1 MRGICYNDV
10 NSNLPE
16 KRSSANIMND
26 KNVQRSRVLYIIEAA
41 LEYFISILVS
51 GSYLATLTTHL
62 GISDGLTGVISSFIS
77 LGCLFQLLSV
87 FLKRPRVKGTIVAL
101 SVLNQL
107 LFLLLFLIP
116 LAGGDKQ
123 IKIAVFMTAI
133 FVAYLIYNS
142 VHPLKVNWLMGLVE
156 DKKRGVFTS
165 QKEIVSLLS
174 GMIFSFAAGS
184 LIDYYKA
191 EGKIETAFILCG
203 VTIFVLTVLHTLTML
218 FSVEIPMESKET
230 AKTNPIREM
239 LGTLKDKTVVKVTIL
254 FVIWHIA
261 SSSATPFYGT
271 YLIKELG
278 FSLQF
283 VSILSIVY
291 SLVRASVSTFWG
303 RYADKNSF
311 ASMVRLCLGIAG
323 IGFLVNVF
331 TVPSNGAVFY
341 TIYYALYAIAMGG
354 INSAL
359 TNLVFDYV
367 APETRSNALAV
378 SQAVSGVVGFLT
390 TLVVSGLVTHIQ
402 ESGNMLFGMSVY
414 AQQVVSALAFVF
426 TMAAAAYVTL
436 VIIPV
441 KGTKK

>member
-1 MRGICYNDV
+1 MN
-10 NSNLPE
+10 
-16 KRSSANIMND
+16 MND
-26 KNVQRSRVLYIIEAA
+26 IKIRRSRFFYIIEAA
-41 LEYFISILVS
+41 LEYFISILVA
-51 GSYLATLTTHL
+51 GSYLATLTAEL

-87 FLKRPRVKGTIVAL
+87 FLKRPRVKGIVIAL

-107 LFLLLFLIP
+107 LFLLLYLIP
-116 LAGGDKQ
+116 LAGGGKQ
-123 IKIAVFMTAI
+123 VKIAVFMIAI
-133 FVAYLIYNS
+133 FLAYLIYNS
-142 VHPLKVNWLMGLVE
+142 VHPLKINWLMSLCE

-174 GMIFSFAAGS
+174 GMIFSFATGTM
-184 LIDYYKA
+184 IDHYKA
-191 EGKIETAFILCG
+191 KGEIETAFLLCG
-203 VTIFVLTVLHTLTML
+203 VTVFVLILLHTFTML
-218 FSVEIPMESKET
+218 FSVEIPVESGESGTRK
-230 AKTNPIREM
+230 NPLREM
-239 LGTLKDKTVVKVTIL
+239 LGTLQDKTVVKVTVL
-254 FVIWHIA
+254 FVIWHLA
-261 SSSATPFYGT
+261 TSSATPFYGT

-303 RYADKNSF
+303 KYADKNSF
-311 ASMVRLCLGIAG
+311 ASMVRLCLLIAG

-341 TIYYALYAIAMGG
+341 TIYYALYAVAMGG

-367 APETRSNALAV
+367 APDTRSNALAL
-378 SQAVSGVVGFLT
+378 SQAVSGVVGFVT
-390 TLVVSGLVTHIQ
+390 TLIVSGLVTHIQ
-402 ESGNMLFGMSVY
+402 NGGNTLFGIPVY
-414 AQQVVSALAFVF
+414 AQQVVSAIAFVF
-426 TMAAAAYVTL
+426 TMAAVAYVTA

-441 KGTKK
+441 KGQKK

>member
-1 MRGICYNDV
+1 
-10 NSNLPE
+10 
-16 KRSSANIMND
+16 MND
-26 KNVQRSRVLYIIEAA
+26 PKIRRSRFFYIIEAA
-41 LEYFISILVS
+41 LEYFISILVA
-51 GSYLATLTTHL
+51 GSYLATLTAEL

-87 FLKRPRVKGTIVAL
+87 FLKRPRVKGVVIAL

-107 LFLLLFLIP
+107 LFLLLYLIP
-116 LAGGDKQ
+116 LAGGGKQ
-123 IKIAVFMTAI
+123 VKIAVFMAAI
-133 FVAYLIYNS
+133 FIAYLIYNS
-142 VHPLKVNWLMGLVE
+142 VHPLKINWLMSLCE

-174 GMIFSFAAGS
+174 GMIFSFATGTM
-184 LIDYYKA
+184 IDHFKA
-191 EGKIETAFILCG
+191 KGEIETAFILCG

-218 FSVEIPMESKET
+218 FSVELPAESGET
-230 AKTNPIREM
+230 EKKNPFREM
-239 LGTLKDKTVVKVTIL
+239 LGTLQDKTVVKITVL
-254 FVIWHIA
+254 FVIWHLA
-261 SSSATPFYGT
+261 TSAATPFYGT

-303 RYADKNSF
+303 KFADKNSF
-311 ASMVRLCLGIAG
+311 ASMVRLCLLIAG
-323 IGFLVNVF
+323 AGFLVNVF

-341 TIYYALYAIAMGG
+341 TVYYALYAVAMGG

-367 APETRSNALAV
+367 APAARSNALAL
-378 SQAVSGVVGFLT
+378 SQAVSGLAGFLT

-402 ESGNMLFGMSVY
+402 ESGNTLFGMSVY

-426 TMAAAAYVTL
+426 TMAAVVYVTL
-436 VIIPV
+436 VILPV
-441 KGTKK
+441 KGKKK

>member
-1 MRGICYNDV
+1 
-10 NSNLPE
+10 
-16 KRSSANIMND
+16 MND
-26 KNVQRSRVLYIIEAA
+26 PKVRRSRFMYIIEAA
-41 LEYFISILVS
+41 LEYFISILVA
-51 GSYLATLTTHL
+51 GSYLATLTSEL

-87 FLKRPRVKGTIVAL
+87 FLKRPRVKGVVIGL
-101 SVLNQL
+101 SVLNQF
-107 LFLLLFLIP
+107 LFLLLYLIP
-116 LAGGDKQ
+116 LAGGGKQ
-123 IKIAVFMTAI
+123 VKIAVFMAAI

-142 VHPLKVNWLMGLVE
+142 VHPLKINWLMSLCE

-174 GMIFSFAAGS
+174 GMIFSFATGTM
-184 LIDYYKA
+184 IDHYKA
-191 EGKIETAFILCG
+191 AGKIETAFILCG

-218 FSVEIPMESKET
+218 FSVELPVESGET
-230 AKTNPIREM
+230 EKKNPLREM
-239 LGTLKDKTVVKVTIL
+239 LGTLQDKTVVKVTVL
-254 FVIWHIA
+254 FVIWHLA
-261 SSSATPFYGT
+261 TSSATPFYGT

-283 VSILSIVY
+283 VSILSIIY

-303 RYADKNSF
+303 KFADKNSF
-311 ASMVRLCLGIAG
+311 AVMVRLCLLIAG
-323 IGFLVNVF
+323 AGFFVNVF

-341 TIYYALYAIAMGG
+341 TIYYALSAVSMAG

-367 APETRSNALAV
+367 APATRSNALAV

-390 TLVVSGLVTHIQ
+390 TLVVSGLVTYIQ
-402 ESGNMLFGMSVY
+402 ESGNTLFGLPVY
-414 AQQVVSALAFVF
+414 AQQVVSAIAFVF
-426 TMAAAAYVTL
+426 TMAAVLYVTL

-441 KGTKK
+441 KGKKK

>member
-1 MRGICYNDV
+1 MN
-10 NSNLPE
+10 
-16 KRSSANIMND
+16 MND
-26 KNVQRSRVLYIIEAA
+26 IKIRRSRFYYIIEAA
-41 LEYFISILVS
+41 LEYFISILVA
-51 GSYLATLTTHL
+51 GSYLATLTTEL

-87 FLKRPRVKGTIVAL
+87 FLKRPRVKGIVIAL

-107 LFLLLFLIP
+107 LFLLLYLIP
-116 LAGGDKQ
+116 LAGGGKQ
-123 IKIAVFMTAI
+123 VKIAVFMIAI
-133 FVAYLIYNS
+133 FLAYLIYNS
-142 VHPLKVNWLMGLVE
+142 VHPLKINWLMSLCE

-174 GMIFSFAAGS
+174 GMIFSFATGTM
-184 LIDYYKA
+184 IDHYKA
-191 EGKIETAFILCG
+191 KGEIETAFILCG

-218 FSVEIPMESKET
+218 FSVEIPMESHET
-230 AKTNPIREM
+230 EKKNPLREM
-239 LGTLKDKTVVKVTIL
+239 LGTLQDRTVVKVTVL
-254 FVIWHIA
+254 FVIWHLA
-261 SSSATPFYGT
+261 TSSATPFYGT

-303 RYADKNSF
+303 KYADRNSF
-311 ASMVRLCLGIAG
+311 ASMVRLCLVIAG
-323 IGFLVNVF
+323 GGFLVNVF

-341 TIYYALYAIAMGG
+341 TVYYALYAVAMGG

-402 ESGNMLFGMSVY
+402 NGGNTLFGIPVY
-414 AQQVVSALAFVF
+414 AQQVVSAIAFVF
-426 TMAAAAYVTL
+426 TMTAVVYVTA

-441 KGTKK
+441 KGQKK

>member
-1 MRGICYNDV
+1 
-10 NSNLPE
+10 
-16 KRSSANIMND
+16 MND
-26 KNVQRSRVLYIIEAA
+26 RHVQRSRILYIIEAA

-87 FLKRPRVKGTIVAL
+87 FLKRPRVKGVVVAL

-116 LAGGDKQ
+116 LAGGGKQ
-123 IKIAVFMTAI
+123 MKIAVFMAAI

-142 VHPLKVNWLMGLVE
+142 VHPLKISWLMGLVE

-184 LIDYYKA
+184 LIDRYR
-191 EGKIETAFILCG
+191 ESGDIETAFVLCG

-218 FSVEIPMESKET
+218 FSVELPVEAAEAQEN
-230 AKTNPIREM
+230 AKKNPIREM
-239 LGTLKDKTVVKVTIL
+239 LGTLKDKTVVKVTVL
-254 FVIWHIA
+254 FVIWHLA
-261 SSSATPFYGT
+261 TSSATPFYGT

-303 RYADKNSF
+303 KYADKNSF
-311 ASMVRLCLGIAG
+311 ASMVRVCLLIAG
-323 IGFLVNVF
+323 GGFLVNVF

-341 TIYYALYAIAMGG
+341 TLYYALYAVAMGG

-367 APETRSNALAV
+367 APAARSNAVAV
-378 SQAVSGVVGFLT
+378 SQAVSGAAGFLT

-402 ESGNMLFGMSVY
+402 ESGNTLFGMSVY

-426 TMAAAAYVTL
+426 TMAAVVYVTL